1 MITNRQSL
9 PGSKMLLEILEVCLI
24 EDSSKLA
31 MMASTRLLRI
41 RKKGTSFMS
50 PTGSPNSLR
59 CLTWS
64 DKLKSIPLAHSKTQ
78 TFWEE
83 SSLRIT
89 LTFNDLISF

>member
-31 MMASTRLLRI
+31 KMASTRLLRI
-41 RKKGTSFMS
+41 RKRGTSLMN
-50 PTGSPNSLR
+50 PTGSPSTLR
-59 CLTWS
+59 CLKWS
-64 DKLKSIPLAHSKTQ
+64 DNLMIIPLAHSKTQ

-83 SSLRIT
+83 SSLMIT
-89 LTFNDLISF
+89 LSFNDLISF